1 MRLVAR
7 VLDGDASAPEVG
19 RHELV
24 AELGAGE
31 AVPRDEGA
39 VEPGAGGV
47 LDVVVVGVGEA
58 EVVGVDAVLVVDH
71 LGVGGA
77 VPPHVRRR
85 LDLVVAVLRRRHE
98 LRRPVPHPHRDV
110 LPVVPVAPQPEERR
124 VLLEVVV
131 VDVRAPPVVAPLPR
145 VHVVVRQVRRVA
157 APVGVARARV
167 QSLRRVALRVDRRHV
182 VATVRVEVH
191 CGLKTAKAHVGQSSV
206 PHRLVP

>member
-39 VEPGAGGV
+39 VEPGARGV

-58 EVVGVDAVLVVDH
+58 EVVRVDAVLVVDH

-77 VPPHVRRR
+77 GAVPPHIRRL

-167 QSLRRVALRVDRRHV
+167 
-182 VATVRVEVH
+182 
-191 CGLKTAKAHVGQSSV
+191 
-206 PHRLVP
+206 